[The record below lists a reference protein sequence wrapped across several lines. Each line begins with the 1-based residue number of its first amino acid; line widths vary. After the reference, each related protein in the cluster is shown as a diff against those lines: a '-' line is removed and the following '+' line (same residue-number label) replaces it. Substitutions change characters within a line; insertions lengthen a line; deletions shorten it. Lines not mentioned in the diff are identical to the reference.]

1 MDQFTMSEEHKKL
14 LADLQAKNKGVEIY
28 PLCAGDLD
36 ASGAPTARA
45 SVVFCREPKFEECQL
60 FLDQATDDKTKG
72 KSAVTLF
79 ELCLLHPDTLQGV
92 KRPGHVVALANRF
105 IKVAGITD
113 EITQGK

>member
-1 MDQFTMSEEHKKL
+1 MDHFTMSEEHKSL
-14 LADLQAKNKGVEIY
+14 LADLQAKHKGVEIY

-36 ASGAPTARA
+36 AKGAPSARA
-45 SVVFCREPKFEECQL
+45 SVAFCREPKFEECQL
-60 FLDQATDDKTKG
+60 FLDQATDDKQKG

-79 ELCLLHPDTLQGV
+79 ELCLLSPDSLQAI

-113 EITQGK
+113 EVTQGK